1 MLNIDAERRV
11 VAPCIERLTELLADV
26 DSRPA
31 EIQRDYAAGRL
42 TPMQHD
48 GAMGQYQRD
57 RRAVIEGV
65 SDGVNAEIAAA
76 VRGTG
81 GLRKQQ
87 RRLEQLNDEYDRLQ
101 KVAALDPDGLYRRR
115 FKGGGS
121 CVIEGRLLQPGE
133 IVDLS
138 ANQVLHWADMFD
150 VVS

>member
-11 VAPCIERLTELLADV
+11 VAPCIDRLTQVLADL
-26 DSRPA
+26 DRRPA
-31 EIQRDYAAGRL
+31 EVQRDYAAGRL

-65 SDGVNAEIAAA
+65 LDGVNAEIAAA

-87 RRLEQLNDEYDRLQ
+87 RRLEQLNDEYERLQ
-101 KVAALDPDGLYRRR
+101 KVATLDPDGRYRRR
-115 FKGGGS
+115 FKGGGN
-121 CVIEGRLLQPGE
+121 CTFDGRVLQPGE
-133 IVDLS
+133 VVDLS
-138 ANQVLHWADMFD
+138 ANQVLHWADMFE